1 MLECFR
7 LRAAARK
14 LYYEAVV
21 LVIVV
26 AAAACIDSNGA
37 GESEGSRVKSCPTR
51 VLGACEHAGA
61 ANSAE
66 LHLS

>member
-14 LYYEAVV
+14 LYFEAVV

-37 GESEGSRVKSCPTR
+37 GESEGSRVKSCPR
-51 VLGACEHAGA
+51 CM
-61 ANSAE
+61 
-66 LHLS
+66 